1 MFNEIA
7 ENKEDYNKFYEAFSK
22 NLKMGIHKDSQNK
35 AKLVDLLRYHSTKS
49 SDEMTSL
56 KDYVTRMKE
65 GQKDIYYITGESKK
79 LVENSTFLELLE
91 KKGYEDL
98 YMCGSMTWRLHYHI
112 VRLPVRS
119 RLLQK
124 KELIKRHN
132 AWLNDEFSDHFLVI
146 PTNEFNITI
155 ASLVIF
161 VLCYIGALVE
171 RFLMEDQRL
180 KALVKESITE
190 VKESFS
196 KNMADIRYL
205 LQEVVQKFIPAGPQ
219 NRDPTMEVD
228 RPHHGKDI
236 PEAPTLRHRPAPVE
250 LG

>member
-35 AKLVDLLRYHSTKS
+35 AKLVDLLRYHSTNS

-56 KDYVTRMKE
+56 KDY
-65 GQKDIYYITGESKK
+65 
-79 LVENSTFLELLE
+79 
-91 KKGYEDL
+91 
-98 YMCGSMTWRLHYHI
+98 CGSVTWRLHYHI

-132 AWLNDEFSDHFLVI
+132 AWLNDEFSDHLLVI
-146 PTNEFNITI
+146 PTNEFNITTV
-155 ASLVIF
+155 SLVIF

-236 PEAPTLRHRPAPVE
+236 PEAPTLRHRPAPIE